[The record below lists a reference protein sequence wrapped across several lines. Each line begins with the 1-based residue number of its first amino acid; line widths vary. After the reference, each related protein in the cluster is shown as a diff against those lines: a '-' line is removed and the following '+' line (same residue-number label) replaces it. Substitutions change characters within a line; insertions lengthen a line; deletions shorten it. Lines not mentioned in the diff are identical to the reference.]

1 VGFLDKLKEGAEQAK
16 EMAGQAVD
24 RAKEEARELNLK
36 RQIANAEEELG
47 RAAFDLVDQGAVS
60 HPQLAEGVEAIRR
73 LRAELAGLQ
82 ASQKGEQ
89 PGGQPSEQPGGQ
101 PPA

>member
-47 RAAFDLVDQGAVS
+47 RAAFNLVESGEVTHAKLTPGVQRISDLA
-60 HPQLAEGVEAIRR
+60 
-73 LRAELAGLQ
+73 AELAALEADARQ
-82 ASQKGEQ
+82 AEEQ
-89 PGGQPSEQPGGQ
+89 AGAAAPPP